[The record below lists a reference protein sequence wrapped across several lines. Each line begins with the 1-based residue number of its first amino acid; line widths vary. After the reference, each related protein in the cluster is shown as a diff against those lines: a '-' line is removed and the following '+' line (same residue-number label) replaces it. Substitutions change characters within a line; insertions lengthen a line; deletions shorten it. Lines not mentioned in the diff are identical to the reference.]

1 MLEGPPERPGADL
14 GHPAVRVVA
23 HHDAGR
29 VARQPA
35 GRLCGNVG
43 AVLEGGLSWGVGV
56 GRHVG
61 FGQDRGIDVDD
72 DLVPLAG
79 WPRIDPVMED
89 RLGEQGQRVG
99 LPLAE
104 RRRFRGNVV
113 ERSRGNVFRLSV
125 QRLAGRVERLHQHG
139 PGLRLRLRLDIR
151 GRAIVAR
158 FRIFRRA
165 HIFASLGPDAP
176 R

>member
-1 MLEGPPERPGADL
+1 MIRRPPRSTLFPYTTLFRSVPMLEGPPERRRNGAGPGADL

-29 VARQPA
+29 VARQPP

-79 WPRIDPVMED
+79 WPGSIP
-89 RLGEQGQRVG
+89 
-99 LPLAE
+99 
-104 RRRFRGNVV
+104 
-113 ERSRGNVFRLSV
+113 
-125 QRLAGRVERLHQHG
+125 
-139 PGLRLRLRLDIR
+139 
-151 GRAIVAR
+151 
-158 FRIFRRA
+158 
-165 HIFASLGPDAP
+165 
-176 R
+176 

>member
-1 MLEGPPERPGADL
+1 MVRVRAPTSVTLPSASWRITTRVAPHASRRDVSAETWAPSSRADCPGAS
-14 GHPAVRVVA
+14 GS
-23 HHDAGR
+23 AGTS
-29 VARQPA
+29 VSART
-35 GRLCGNVG
+35 G
-43 AVLEGGLSWGVGV
+43 AST
-56 GRHVG
+56 
-61 FGQDRGIDVDD
+61 DD

-104 RRRFRGNVV
+104 RRRFLGNVV

-158 FRIFRRA
+158 FRIFPRA
-165 HIFASLGPDAP
+165 HIFASLGPNAP